1 MNLKIEIFNEADRLA
16 VAAILIKNGYKV
28 YQSKERKAPN
38 SKAYVYYLVAE
49 KTDDKKD
56 DNCDES

>member
-28 YQSKERKAPN
+28 YHIRIW
-38 SKAYVYYLVAE
+38 L
-49 KTDDKKD
+49 
-56 DNCDES
+56 